1 MKYLVFT
8 ILRSLSIAQAMERQS
23 LEQMRLS
30 SMQTRIEQE
39 KTTLTSEFDTL
50 SKTMIDRDDYVA
62 LYEKELT
69 MTRLKSRLAEVTDM
83 LQWIQQNNPPYKEIS
98 GAFISYQKMC
108 DRLMVKAT
116 ETQKAAAYWE
126 GIAKKTKVKTS
137 ATLEAFTE
145 EDDEELT
152 QEQVP
157 PARSQSVII
166 SRNVPTVTAPRAY
179 SAPVIK
185 IHHSRSRYG
194 VSPQS
199 LNSIKEV
206 TEEEIEKPG
215 TLSILFDPR
224 ISLV

>member
-1 MKYLVFT
+1 
-8 ILRSLSIAQAMERQS
+8 MERQS

-83 LQWIQQNNPPYKEIS
+83 LQWIQQNNPPHKEIS
-98 GAFISYQKMC
+98 AAFISYQKAC
-108 DRLMVKAT
+108 DRLKARAT

-126 GIAKKTKVKTS
+126 GLAKKTKVKTS
-137 ATLEAFTE
+137 ATLGAFTE
-145 EDDEELT
+145 EDDEELP

-157 PARSQSVII
+157 PARSQSVIV